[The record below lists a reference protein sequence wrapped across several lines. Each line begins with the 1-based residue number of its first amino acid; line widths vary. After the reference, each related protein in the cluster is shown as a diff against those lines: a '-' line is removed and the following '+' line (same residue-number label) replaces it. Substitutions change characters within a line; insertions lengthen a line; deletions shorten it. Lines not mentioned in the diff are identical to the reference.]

1 MLSKK
6 DQILAAAEKVIAQK
20 GFDGLSMQQVAKE
33 ANISTGGIY
42 LYFSCKDELVVALRK
57 TVITNLAQELLHG
70 ISDNYSSWENYRIVW
85 FNIVKYGKIHSDNK
99 ISFEQYQKLPQLS
112 YDSVNQY
119 EKLLFAPLYQI
130 YLKAIAEGEI
140 FNIDVNYLVALSLES
155 AAALAR
161 YIRRESIPYDP
172 IKLDEICRISWQAIC
187 YKI

>member
-42 LYFSCKDELVVALRK
+42 LYFSGKDELVIALREA
-57 TVITNLAQELLHG
+57 VITNLSKELLQG
-70 ISDNYSSWENYRIVW
+70 VSDNYSSWENYRIVW
-85 FNIVKYGKIHSDNK
+85 FNIVKYGKLRNDDK
-99 ISFEQYQKLPQLS
+99 ISLDQYLRLPQLS
-112 YDSVNQY
+112 DDSVNQY
-119 EKLLFAPLYQI
+119 EQLLFAPLYQI
-130 YLKAIAEGEI
+130 YLKAIVKGEI
-140 FNIDVNYLVALSLES
+140 LDIELNYLIALSLES

-172 IKLDEICRISWQAIC
+172 IKLDEICRMSWQTIC
-187 YKI
+187 CK